1 VLRKVNSF
9 AVGVKKVNPAAEVQ
23 LIITGDW
30 SLPVR
35 EAESAQ
41 ALIDTGCYVIAC
53 HVDSPKVVIETA
65 ESLGVKTLG
74 HNACAEGIHGAQM
87 KWSSIYDA
95 YAKLIAQG
103 EKLPNLDEADMTRVW
118 S

>member
-1 VLRKVNSF
+1 
-9 AVGVKKVNPAAEVQ
+9 
-23 LIITGDW
+23 
-30 SLPVR
+30 
-35 EAESAQ
+35 
-41 ALIDTGCYVIAC
+41 
-53 HVDSPKVVIETA
+53 
-65 ESLGVKTLG
+65 
-74 HNACAEGIHGAQM
+74 M